1 MNIILLDDPNIWRQ
15 FLPLTYTR
23 PISFLRCGILTLGE
37 KWQHQLGQT
46 TGVYSENY
54 LQEKYNAQWATENLL
69 INSSVLPT
77 PELIKAIQTLRE
89 GEILMKGTQWLAAIG
104 DESVANDIR
113 SNQWVN
119 LKPVSYDNDIDTLEY
134 PWQLFQKNGKA
145 IREDFVML
153 TRGRVTQPISDPHTV
168 CYNPDQIFLEE
179 GAQVKAAVLNAE
191 NGPIYIG
198 KDARIDE
205 GALIR
210 GPFALGEGST
220 VNMGAKMRGDITIGP
235 HCKVGGEVSNS
246 ILIGYSNKG
255 HDGFL
260 GNSVLGEWCNL
271 GADTNISNLKNNYA
285 PIKIWSYD
293 KEGFVNTGLQ
303 FCGLIMGDHA
313 KAGINTM
320 FNTATV
326 VGVSANV
333 FGAGFPRNFIPSFS
347 WGGAHGFTT
356 FQMRKAYEVA
366 EAMMGRRGVSLTET
380 DKNLLKVVFEQ
391 SAKHRIWEKS

>member
-1 MNIILLDDPNIWRQ
+1 M
-15 FLPLTYTR
+15 PLTYTR

-54 LQEKYNAQWATENLL
+54 LQEKYNVQWATENLV

-119 LKPVSYDNDIDTLEY
+119 LKPVSFDNDIDTLEY

-153 TRGRVTQPISDPHTV
+153 TRGRVTQPIADPHTV

-235 HCKVGGEVSNS
+235 HCKVALV
-246 ILIGYSNKG
+246 
-255 HDGFL
+255 
-260 GNSVLGEWCNL
+260 W
-271 GADTNISNLKNNYA
+271 YA
-285 PIKIWSYD
+285 MLRRRRFY
-293 KEGFVNTGLQ
+293 
-303 FCGLIMGDHA
+303 
-313 KAGINTM
+313 
-320 FNTATV
+320 
-326 VGVSANV
+326 
-333 FGAGFPRNFIPSFS
+333 
-347 WGGAHGFTT
+347 
-356 FQMRKAYEVA
+356 
-366 EAMMGRRGVSLTET
+366 GR
-380 DKNLLKVVFEQ
+380 
-391 SAKHRIWEKS
+391 EK